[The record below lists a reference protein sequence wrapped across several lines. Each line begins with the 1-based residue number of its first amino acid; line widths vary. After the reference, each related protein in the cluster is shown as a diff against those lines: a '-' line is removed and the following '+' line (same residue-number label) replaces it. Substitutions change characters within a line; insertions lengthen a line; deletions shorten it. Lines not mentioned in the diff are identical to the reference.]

1 MQPDERIRQG
11 ILRVPDEMEVAVH
24 VNFTERENRYLV
36 KEPFNWHVS
45 NDAPDDV
52 RKSIEQK
59 LNAIDGQRIGP
70 SRDLWK
76 EVHPNG

>member
-1 MQPDERIRQG
+1 
-11 ILRVPDEMEVAVH
+11 MEVKVH
-24 VNFTERENRYLV
+24 VNFNERESRYLV

-52 RKSIEQK
+52 RESIEQK
-59 LNAIDGQRIGP
+59 LNAIDGQRMGP

-76 EVHPNG
+76 DAHQNG